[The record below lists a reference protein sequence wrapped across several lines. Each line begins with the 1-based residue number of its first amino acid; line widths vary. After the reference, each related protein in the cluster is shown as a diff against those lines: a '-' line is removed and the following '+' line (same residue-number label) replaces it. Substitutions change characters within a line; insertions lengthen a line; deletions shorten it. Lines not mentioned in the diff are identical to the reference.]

1 VCCHARLR
9 FLNAVTEFCRPPPSY
24 IRMGKKCSISA
35 VQRAGQVPTTEAE
48 ISAAFGVGGGGWLS
62 MGGEVFESAESS
74 GSCGL

>member
-1 VCCHARLR
+1 
-9 FLNAVTEFCRPPPSY
+9 
-24 IRMGKKCSISA
+24 MGKKCSISA